1 MKLAT
6 AEQMKELDRQAIEER
21 GIPSID
27 LMERAGAA
35 VAEAAASLPAGKG
48 RRRAAVLCGTGNNG
62 GDGICAARYLF
73 LKGTEVRAYLVGD
86 YEKMTPDSREQTRRL
101 SECGVALVPFDPE
114 DEEQRRWILCADV
127 CVDALFGV
135 GLSRRIDPSSHWG
148 RAVALMNDSRGAVVA
163 ADIASGVDATTGE
176 CLGEPVHAVKTITF
190 TLPKAGQFVGKGALC
205 SGAVEVQNIGIP
217 AQLLR
222 ETVCSIQT
230 AERDFVRQA
239 LPRRQADGH
248 KGTFGKVL
256 VVGGAVGYT
265 GAPYLTALAAVRSG
279 CGLVSLGVPEIIWP
293 VEAAKCVSAMP
304 FPLPD
309 KDGMLSDKALQKI
322 LDKLADCQVLALG
335 PGLGRSQRTGRLV
348 QELLAQTDKP
358 VVLDAD
364 GINALAGHIDV
375 LDGRRGRVTIL
386 TPHDG
391 EFARIY
397 DGPEALGRAEE
408 ARTFARAH
416 GCVLVRKGH
425 RTLTAVPEG
434 NVLVNTTGN
443 SGLAKG
449 GSGDVLTGVIASLLA
464 QGAAPVQAA
473 AGGVWLHGRA
483 GELAAERETEYGV
496 TPADVARTIPAAIRE
511 ILE

>member
-205 SGAVEVQNIGIP
+205 SGAVEVQDIGIP
-217 AQLLR
+217 AQLVR
-222 ETVCSIQT
+222 ETVCPIQT
-230 AERDFVRQA
+230 VERDFVRQA
-239 LPRRQADGH
+239 LPPRQADGH

-265 GAPYLTALAAVRSG
+265 GAPYLTGRWPLCAAAADWCPWACRRS
-279 CGLVSLGVPEIIWP
+279 S
-293 VEAAKCVSAMP
+293 
-304 FPLPD
+304 
-309 KDGMLSDKALQKI
+309 
-322 LDKLADCQVLALG
+322 
-335 PGLGRSQRTGRLV
+335 GRW
-348 QELLAQTDKP
+348 
-358 VVLDAD
+358 
-364 GINALAGHIDV
+364 
-375 LDGRRGRVTIL
+375 RR
-386 TPHDG
+386 P
-391 EFARIY
+391 
-397 DGPEALGRAEE
+397 
-408 ARTFARAH
+408 
-416 GCVLVRKGH
+416 
-425 RTLTAVPEG
+425 
-434 NVLVNTTGN
+434 
-443 SGLAKG
+443 S
-449 GSGDVLTGVIASLLA
+449 ASLLCRF
-464 QGAAPVQAA
+464 
-473 AGGVWLHGRA
+473 HCRIKM
-483 GELAAERETEYGV
+483 EC
-496 TPADVARTIPAAIRE
+496 
-511 ILE
+511 